1 MKARRL
7 DMARANR
14 PAAAQGIVALLLA
27 VGVLLVAMR
36 YLDHLK
42 SNGEALD
49 ERETSIARQ
58 EQKYQVISKAH
69 RNPGNPHAEEL
80 MAQQR
85 YAAEPARD
93 LIEKGWN
100 PNIAMLSLEVVTA
113 SRQINM
119 IFETRTAQEALSYAD
134 WIEAQPATEHV
145 NVMRQTVKPG
155 PPVKSVETTLQVTWR
170 ANAADAVV
178 RAASTSASAPA
189 AAAAAP
195 GAPAEVHR

>member
-1 MKARRL
+1 MKPIGL

-14 PAAAQGIVALLLA
+14 PGVAPGMIALLLA
-27 VGVLLVAMR
+27 VGLLLVAMR

-42 SNGEALD
+42 QNGEALD

-58 EQKYQVISKAH
+58 EQKYQVIGKAH

-93 LIEKGWN
+93 LIERGWS
-100 PNIAMLSLEVVTA
+100 PNLALLSLEVVTT

-119 IFETRTAQEALSYAD
+119 TFETRTAQEALSYAD
-134 WIEAQPATEHV
+134 WIEAQPATERV
-145 NVMRQTVKPG
+145 SVMRQTLKPG
-155 PPVKSVETTLQVTWR
+155 PPVKSVETTLQITWR
-170 ANAADAVV
+170 ANAGEA
-178 RAASTSASAPA
+178 AASAASAPSTA
-189 AAAAAP
+189 AA

>member
-1 MKARRL
+1 MKTIRL

-14 PAAAQGIVALLLA
+14 PDATPGIAALLLA
-27 VGVLLVAMR
+27 VVLLLAAIR
-36 YLDHLK
+36 YLDRLK
-42 SNGEALD
+42 SIGEALD

-69 RNPGNPHAEEL
+69 RNPGNPHADEL

-93 LIEKGWN
+93 LIERGWN
-100 PNIAMLSLEVVTA
+100 PNIALLSLEVITA

-134 WIEAQPATEHV
+134 WIEAQAATEHV
-145 NVMRQTVKPG
+145 NVVRQVQKPG

-170 ANAADAVV
+170 ADVGEAAAG
-178 RAASTSASAPA
+178 
-189 AAAAAP
+189 AAAAP
-195 GAPAEVHR
+195 SAVAAGTPEARR

>member
-1 MKARRL
+1 MKTFGL

-14 PAAAQGIVALLLA
+14 PGAAPGMVALLLA
-27 VGVLLVAMR
+27 VGLLLVAMQ

-42 SNGEALD
+42 RNGEALD

-58 EQKYQVISKAH
+58 EQKYQVIGKAH
-69 RNPGNPHAEEL
+69 RNPGNPHSEAL

-93 LIEKGWN
+93 LIERGWN
-100 PNIAMLSLEVVTA
+100 PNIAFLSLEVVTT

-119 IFETRTAQEALSYAD
+119 TFETRTAQEALSYAD
-134 WIEAQPATEHV
+134 WIEAQPATERV
-145 NVMRQTVKPG
+145 NVTRQTQKPG
-155 PPVKSVETTLQVTWR
+155 PPVKSVETTLQITWR
-170 ANAADAVV
+170 ANAGEVATS
-178 RAASTSASAPA
+178 AASVPSTA
-189 AAAAAP
+189 AA